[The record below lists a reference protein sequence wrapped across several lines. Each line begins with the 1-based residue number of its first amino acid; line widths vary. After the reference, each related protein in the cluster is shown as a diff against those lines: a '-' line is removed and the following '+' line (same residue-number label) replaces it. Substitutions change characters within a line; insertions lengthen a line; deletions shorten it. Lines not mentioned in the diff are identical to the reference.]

1 MYLNVGGAQRN
12 VRRSILKDLRNA
24 SGNPLCD
31 VLLLGP
37 EHWSNVPTIKTDND
51 SNTIRIYLDRN
62 PMAFDDLLEY
72 IEYGKLFLEEIFIEE
87 KDHQK
92 NGGTRM
98 KRLRLECDYFTV
110 SSFSKDVD
118 EVMYGEPISFRSDG
132 WYSIC
137 STPLR
142 RNNKI
147 TGWSWSTESGN
158 REIAQ
163 RITKGLGHCT
173 VETTGR
179 YLVFFPLQSAA
190 VTALAPS
197 EGYNCEQ
204 NDEFCKLGIF
214 RDAMTTTES
223 GHWTY
228 PIARCGA
235 FDYRSDVGTRKDD
248 PLVFTAS
255 SVEAIL
261 LRKGNVL
268 YCEHGTGVAHDS
280 GQRIGT
286 MVDQHSMFREE
297 PGCANFIKLVR
308 IFGSENILQ

>member
-1 MYLNVGGAQRN
+1 MSTSTIDDKDDTKKRRLNEVENACNFNDKKSITNNDSPLVYLNVGGSQRN

-118 EVMYGEPISFRSDG
+118 EVMYGEPISFRSDS

-137 STPLR
+137 STPLDE
-142 RNNKI
+142 I
-147 TGWSWSTESGN
+147 T
-158 REIAQ
+158 R
-163 RITKGLGHCT
+163 L
-173 VETTGR
+173 
-179 YLVFFPLQSAA
+179 
-190 VTALAPS
+190 LAGVGVLKVGI
-197 EGYNCEQ
+197 E
-204 NDEFCKLGIF
+204 KL
-214 RDAMTTTES
+214 
-223 GHWTY
+223 
-228 PIARCGA
+228 
-235 FDYRSDVGTRKDD
+235 
-248 PLVFTAS
+248 L
-255 SVEAIL
+255 
-261 LRKGNVL
+261 NVL
-268 YCEHGTGVAHDS
+268 PRALDIVRLRQLGGTS
-280 GQRIGT
+280 
-286 MVDQHSMFREE
+286 SSFRFSQ
-297 PGCANFIKLVR
+297 PQLQLWHLVR
-308 IFGSENILQ
+308 GIIVNNTTSFANLV